1 MYKVSADLKNIQHMC
16 CEVHALLIYN
26 LFRQTLSS

>member
-16 CEVHALLIYN
+16 CEVHALFTIN
-26 LFRQTLSS
+26 LSQEIQVL